1 MLQLTPDPSNP
12 DAALLVGSAAN
23 AVWAYDLALPFLGA
37 AVDGLRTRGRLG
49 MLAQALAAQ
58 AWAAVHL
65 AREPLA
71 VSAAEEAISLARE
84 TGQLQWAVVAELAKA
99 AIAAERGDLG
109 DAEVMAGRAEVSIT
123 QMGAKPMLAM
133 AQFVRGRGAMVQGR
147 FAEGFEHLR
156 RALDPSDASYH
167 PFIGSWGLSDMV
179 EAAVRLDR
187 KADAALYL
195 NELRMLAAETS
206 GSLLLAALAY
216 AEAVAANDDAAAPLF
231 AQAAGIDLINWP
243 CYRGRIQLGYGRWL
257 RRQRRV
263 AESRSRLRAALEI
276 FDALAFPSLA
286 KVARDELRAAGEKT
300 EQEAPDAWLLLTPQ
314 ELQIAQLAS
323 EGETNRAIGAQ
334 LYLSPRTVQSH
345 LYKIFPKLGITAR
358 SQLRDVLMERAVA

>member
-1 MLQLTPDPSNP
+1 
-12 DAALLVGSAAN
+12 
-23 AVWAYDLALPFLGA
+23 
-37 AVDGLRTRGRLG
+37 
-49 MLAQALAAQ
+49 
-58 AWAAVHL
+58 
-65 AREPLA
+65 
-71 VSAAEEAISLARE
+71 
-84 TGQLQWAVVAELAKA
+84 
-99 AIAAERGDLG
+99 
-109 DAEVMAGRAEVSIT
+109 
-123 QMGAKPMLAM
+123 
-133 AQFVRGRGAMVQGR
+133 
-147 FAEGFEHLR
+147 
-156 RALDPSDASYH
+156 
-167 PFIGSWGLSDMV
+167 
-179 EAAVRLDR
+179 
-187 KADAALYL
+187 
-195 NELRMLAAETS
+195 LRMLAAETS